1 MPVTCA
7 EVFSKIDAH
16 MKTGMILHDQLANYY
31 DFLGLMG
38 FKRLH
43 EYHFLREAVSMR
55 GLNRYFINHH
65 NMLIDD
71 GEMHI
76 ESAIPQAWH
85 KTTRRD
91 VGISTKRSAA
101 KSGMDMWAEWERKTK
116 KLYEE
121 CYCALCDSGEIAAAC
136 KVKQLVADVD
146 MELKEADRLALKMQ
160 AIDYD
165 MPTMILMQDE
175 LHECYREKEKSVGVD
190 IC

>member
-1 MPVTCA
+1 MTCA
-7 EVFSKIDAH
+7 EVFTKIDAN
-16 MKTGMILHDQLANYY
+16 MKTGMILHDQLSNYY

-43 EYHFLREAVSMR
+43 EYHFFREAVSMR
-55 GLNRYFINHH
+55 GLNRYVINHH

-85 KTTRRD
+85 KTARRD
-91 VGISTKRSAA
+91 VGISTKRSTV
-101 KSGMDMWAEWERKTK
+101 KSGMEMWAEWEHKTK

-121 CYCALCDSGEIAAAC
+121 CYCALCDAGEIAASC
-136 KVKQLVADVD
+136 KVRQLVADVD
-146 MELKEADRLALKMQ
+146 MELKEADRMALKMQ

-175 LHECYREKEKSVGVD
+175 LHECYSEKEKSAGVD

>member
-1 MPVTCA
+1 MTCA

-43 EYHFLREAVSMR
+43 EYHFLREAASMR
-55 GLNRYFINHH
+55 GLNRYVINHH
-65 NMLIDD
+65 NMLIDV

-85 KTTRRD
+85 KSTRRD
-91 VGISTKRSAA
+91 VGISTKRSAV
-101 KSGMDMWAEWERKTK
+101 KSGMEMWAEWERKTK

-121 CYCALCDSGEIAAAC
+121 CYCALCDAGEIAAAC
-136 KVKQLVADVD
+136 KVRQLVADVD

-175 LHECYREKEKSVGVD
+175 MHECYREKEKSVGVD

>member
-1 MPVTCA
+1 MTCA
-7 EVFSKIDAH
+7 EVFTKIDTH

-38 FKRLH
+38 FKRIH

-55 GLNRYFINHH
+55 GLNRYVINHH

-85 KTTRRD
+85 KSTRRD
-91 VGISTKRSAA
+91 VGISTKRSAV
-101 KSGMDMWAEWERKTK
+101 KSGMEMWTDWERKTK

-121 CYCALCDSGEIAAAC
+121 CYCALCEAGEIAASR
-136 KVKQLVADVD
+136 KIRQLVTDVD

-165 MPTMILMQDE
+165 MQTMILMQDE
-175 LHECYREKEKSVGVD
+175 LHECYREKEKNIGVD